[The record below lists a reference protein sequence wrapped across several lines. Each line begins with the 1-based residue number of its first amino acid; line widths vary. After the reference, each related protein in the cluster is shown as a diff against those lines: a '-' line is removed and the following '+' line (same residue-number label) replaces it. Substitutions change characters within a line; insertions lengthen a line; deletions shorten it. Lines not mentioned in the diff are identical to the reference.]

1 MAVMKQIATAVDLY
15 TQEPNTA
22 TSLTG
27 ASSHT
32 GDEWCNINWRKA
44 HQNVR
49 RLQARIVKATQEGR
63 WGKVKSLQRLLT
75 RSFSG
80 KALAVK
86 RVTENQG
93 KRTPGVDG
101 KTWSTPASKMAGLK
115 SLRQHGYQ
123 ARPLRRL
130 YIPKSNGKKRPLGIP
145 TMKDRAMQA
154 LYKQALDPIAET
166 VGDPNSYGFRNARA
180 TADAVMQCFIILSQ
194 KSAAQWILEGDI
206 QSCFDEISHDWL
218 LTQAPTEKPIL
229 RQWLKAGYI
238 ERHKWHK
245 TESGT
250 PQGGIVSP
258 VLTNM
263 TLDGLETELKAQ
275 FPRHKGQK
283 VHLVRFADDFIVTG
297 SNPALLEQEIKP
309 LIERFLGERGLQLS
323 PEKTHITH
331 IEEGFDFLGQN
342 IRKYGNQ
349 LLIKPAKKN
358 IKAFLRKI
366 RATIKGYKQATAGQ
380 LINKLNPMIEGWANY
395 HRHVASKKTFV
406 RVDHEIFKAI
416 WRWVK
421 RRHRNKSAKWIKK
434 KYFLSTKRSQWVF
447 FGEVTG
453 KDGKVRRCQLYNAA
467 HKPIKR
473 RVKIKGK
480 ANPYDPQW
488 ERYFENRLDAKMV
501 NHWRGRQNLLSLWQ
515 SQNGRCPICHQKI
528 TKQTGWHS
536 HHIVWQT
543 HGGIDGISNRVLL
556 HPNCHRQVHSR
567 GLHVEKPRP
576 VPGV

>member
-1 MAVMKQIATAVDLY
+1 MH
-15 TQEPNTA
+15 
-22 TSLTG
+22 TS
-27 ASSHT
+27 A
-32 GDEWCNINWRKA
+32 
-44 HQNVR
+44 
-49 RLQARIVKATQEGR
+49 ATQENR
-63 WGKVKSLQRLLT
+63 WGKVKALQRLLT

-80 KALAVK
+80 KALAAK

-101 KTWSTPASKMAGLK
+101 EIWSTPASKIAGMK

-123 ARPLRRL
+123 AQPLRRL

-154 LYKQALDPIAET
+154 LYKLALDPIAET

-194 KSAAQWILEGDI
+194 KNAAQWILEGDI
-206 QSCFDEISHDWL
+206 QSCFDEISRDWL
-218 LTQAPTEKPIL
+218 LTHAPTEKLIL
-229 RQWLKAGYI
+229 HQWLKAGYI

-283 VHLVRFADDFIVTG
+283 VHLVRFADDFIVTA
-297 SNPALLEQEIKP
+297 SNPELLEQEIKP
-309 LIERFLGERGLQLS
+309 LIERFLQERGLQLS
-323 PEKTHITH
+323 PEKTRITH

-349 LLIKPAKKN
+349 LLIKPAQKN
-358 IKAFLRKI
+358 VKVFLRKT
-366 RATIKGYKQATAGQ
+366 RAIIKRYKQATAGQ
-380 LINKLNPMIEGWANY
+380 LIIQLNPKIEGWVNY
-395 HRHVASKKTFV
+395 HRHVTSKKTFV

-416 WRWVK
+416 WHWAK

-434 KYFLSTKRSQWVF
+434 KYFEDSHR
-447 FGEVTG
+447 FGQ
-453 KDGKVRRCQLYNAA
+453 RA
-467 HKPIKR
+467 
-473 RVKIKGK
+473 
-480 ANPYDPQW
+480 
-488 ERYFENRLDAKMV
+488 
-501 NHWRGRQNLLSLWQ
+501 
-515 SQNGRCPICHQKI
+515 
-528 TKQTGWHS
+528 
-536 HHIVWQT
+536 
-543 HGGIDGISNRVLL
+543 
-556 HPNCHRQVHSR
+556 
-567 GLHVEKPRP
+567 
-576 VPGV
+576 